1 MQSQDEKKKMEE
13 IYQKYAQTV
22 YKYLLSMKRDSQL
35 AEELTQETFYQA
47 VKSIGR
53 YDGSCSVSTWL
64 CAIAKHQLSAWRRK
78 NPETESLDEDEA
90 RDTHR
95 TLTEKESSG
104 EEILLGKEARVDLM
118 RRLHFCPEPVREVLY
133 LRIFGNLSFREI
145 GEIMG
150 KTENWARVTFY
161 RGKERLRKELTEDE

>member
-1 MQSQDEKKKMEE
+1 MGHTDSMDQMYRKHSQM
-13 IYQKYAQTV
+13 IYAF
-22 YKYLLSMKRDSQL
+22 LLSKCGDGML

-78 NPETESLDEDEA
+78 NPQTESLEEDEA
-90 RDTHR
+90 RGTHR
-95 TLTEKESSG
+95 TLTERESSG
-104 EEILLGKEARVDLM
+104 EEILLGKEGRVDLM

-161 RGKERLRKELTEDE
+161 RGKERLRKELTEYE